1 MISQPDTVQS
11 RPTVIHNELAW
22 HEQEAHRRIPLD
34 AVLYDPPAFDAVVQ
48 PAVTFLRP
56 AAGELVL
63 DLGSGEGKETL
74 ELASRGLIV
83 VSADLSFKQ
92 LCRARQFVQ
101 ERLPQAQVYFVQAN
115 AEELPFADRSFGR
128 IYGKAILHHL
138 DLGLVA
144 QTVERLLPP
153 GGRATF
159 AEPLAR
165 HPLIWLGRRLTPAL
179 RTRDEHPLPLAD
191 LWSFAKRFERPTL
204 DTCFLLAPLAYLFRI
219 LPGGESLFQKAHLL
233 LGRLDRWLLGRFPRL
248 QTFAWY
254 GVVTFSRSEVTW

>member
-1 MISQPDTVQS
+1 MISQPNPTQN
-11 RPTVIHNELAW
+11 RPAVIHNELAW

-34 AVLYDPPAFDAVVQ
+34 AILYDPPAFDAVVQ
-48 PAVTFLRP
+48 PAVAFLRP

-83 VSADLSFKQ
+83 VSVDLSFKQ

-115 AEELPFADRSFGR
+115 AEELPFADRSFRR
-128 IYGKAILHHL
+128 IYGKAVLHHL
-138 DLGLVA
+138 DLDLVA

-179 RTRDEHPLPLAD
+179 RTRDEHPLPLNE
-191 LWSFAKRFERPTL
+191 LRCFAERFQRPAL
-204 DTCFLLAPLAYLFRI
+204 DTYYLLAPLAYLFRI
-219 LPGGESLFQKAHLL
+219 LPGSEWLFRKTHQWLHE
-233 LGRLDRWLLGRFPRL
+233 LDQWLLRHFRGL
-248 QTFAWY
+248 QNFAWY
-254 GVVTFSRSEVTW
+254 GVIKFHKL